1 MIAVIADKR
10 HQQAAELVTAA
21 LIRSVGSGLVSTAAA
36 GNEPIIVTIGDI
48 QLGRR
53 PRSKRVHFGTLPPE
67 LRRLLDASEAGPVE
81 DLGFRAP
88 PAPTNNA
95 SESHFAVRY
104 GAPALLLGGREWRRP
119 FARYDFAEEWN
130 NLGYGAIVDAAS
142 AWGLGEP
149 VLVAEQSELAAI
161 TDEQGQRRS
170 SYAALLQAG
179 DEALLWFNRPVGPI
193 DSFEWRLV
201 ENFLSSFGSPN
212 LPIVPVVS
220 EIPAGYDT
228 LICAR
233 LDCDEDIESA
243 RTLCAS
249 YDAMHVPLSLAIH
262 TALLEGGAVPALLLE
277 ASERPGAVLAHS
289 ATHPANWG
297 GSRRQAEAEAG
308 RSADAIERA
317 TGRRPKYAVSPFHQ
331 TPGYAIEGLLA
342 AGFAGCIGGSISGDP
357 AFTMARS
364 GVPAGA
370 PDGFVGVTGQC
381 MLHGDCLLAGD
392 PILRYRQAFE
402 LALQSASPFF
412 YLDHPFSARYQYG
425 WKSEGQ
431 RTEAHRHLIEHI
443 SRRARNPL
451 FLSAGQA
458 MDFVFQR
465 ALTTVRPKGNGYQVE
480 AASGLDLQ
488 VSVEYGG
495 KSHRVA
501 GSIDL

>member
-10 HQQAAELVTAA
+10 HQQAGELVTAA
-21 LIRSVGSGLVSTAAA
+21 LIRSVGSGLVPTAAV
-36 GNEPIIVTIGDI
+36 GNEPIILTIGDI
-48 QLGRR
+48 QLESR
-53 PRSKRVHFGTLPPE
+53 PRSKRVHFGGLPPE
-67 LRRLLDASEAGPVE
+67 LWRLLDASEARPLEGR
-81 DLGFRAP
+81 GFRAP
-88 PAPTNNA
+88 PTPANNA

-104 GAPALLLGGREWRRP
+104 GAPALLLGGRRWRRP
-119 FARYDFAEEWN
+119 FARYDFTDEWN

-142 AWGLGEP
+142 PWGLGEP
-149 VLVAEQSELAAI
+149 VLVAEQFELAAI
-161 TDEQGQRRS
+161 TDEGGQRLS

-212 LPIVPVVS
+212 LPIVPVIS
-220 EIPAGYDT
+220 EIPAGYDV
-228 LICAR
+228 LVCAR

-243 RTLCAS
+243 RALWAS
-249 YDAMHVPLSLAIH
+249 YDAMHVPLSLGIH
-262 TALLEGGAVPALLLE
+262 TALLDGGAVPALLLE
-277 ASERPGAVLAHS
+277 ASERPGVVLAHS
-289 ATHPANWG
+289 ATHPPNWG
-297 GSRRQAEAEAG
+297 GSGRLAEAEAS
-308 RSADAIERA
+308 RSADVLERA

-331 TPGYAIEGLLA
+331 TPGYAIEGLVA
-342 AGFAGCIGGSISGDP
+342 AGFTGCIGGSISGDP
-357 AFTMARS
+357 AFNMARS

-381 MLHGDCLLAGD
+381 MLHGDSLLTSD

-412 YLDHPFSARYQYG
+412 YLDHPFSPRYRYG
-425 WKSEGQ
+425 WASEGQ
-431 RTEAHRHLIEHI
+431 RIQAHRHLIEHV
-443 SRRARNPL
+443 SRRAMSPL

-458 MDFVFQR
+458 MDFVLQR
-465 ALTTVRPKGNGYQVE
+465 AATIVRVKGGGYQVE

-495 KSHRVA
+495 KRHGVA
-501 GSIDL
+501 RRLDL